1 MKPHYLADSP
11 DKQSHLNLCMDMAV
25 SLGDNAFINQS
36 MALRDRT
43 DQTDTLRGVRCPTL
57 LLHGRE
63 DRLCPPERHHLM
75 QEFIPH
81 ARLVE
86 IDGAGHLPPLEAPMT
101 TYKHFSDWLRY

>member
-1 MKPHYLADSP
+1 
-11 DKQSHLNLCMDMAV
+11 
-25 SLGDNAFINQS
+25 
-36 MALRDRT
+36 MALRDRP
-43 DQTDTLRGVRCPTL
+43 DQTDTLRAVRCPTL

>member
-1 MKPHYLADSP
+1 
-11 DKQSHLNLCMDMAV
+11 
-25 SLGDNAFINQS
+25 
-36 MALRDRT
+36 
-43 DQTDTLRGVRCPTL
+43 
-57 LLHGRE
+57 
-63 DRLCPPERHHLM
+63 M